1 MLLTLLLACSSSED
15 TAVADTPVDT
25 ATSDSATDSGVETFP
40 DVPDG
45 FTIQLAGART
55 DALVFDTPSCS
66 LNGTSLRTFWR
77 NGAGQHVFVLIA
89 EIMGQY
95 AGPGAYDATRG
106 VRLKLQEEAGGTLAY
121 FAADSAQGDAIA
133 VDVTAGDAYRAAG
146 TATVGGMRGTEG
158 SITFAPATW
167 PIWCVTEPPP

>member
-1 MLLTLLLACSSSED
+1 MLLNLFFACSSADD
-15 TAVADTPVDT
+15 TAVREDPADTST
-25 ATSDSATDSGVETFP
+25 ADSAVDSGVESFP
-40 DVPDG
+40 EVPAG

-55 DALVFDTPSCS
+55 DALVFDTPTCS

-95 AGPGAYDATRG
+95 NGPGAYDATRG

-121 FAADSAQGDAIA
+121 FAADPAQGDTVA

-146 TATVGGMRGTEG
+146 TATVGGMRGSEG
-158 SITFAPATW
+158 AVTFSPASW
-167 PIWCVTEPPP
+167 PIWCVTEPLP